1 VVKGRSMSQQT
12 LGLIAG
18 NGKFPI
24 LFARGVKA
32 QNMKVAAAAIKG
44 DTSFFLRFFV
54 DQMIWIG
61 PGELRKLFDYF
72 KQQKVHKVIM
82 AGQVNPKNLFDE
94 RLKLDEEFQKL
105 FAAMKDRKADTIF
118 RAVANQLKS
127 EGMELLDSTVFLT
140 DYLAPKGTLTRRGP
154 TLGELADI
162 EFGKTIA
169 RAMGALDVGQ
179 TVVVKEKAIVAIEAM
194 EGTDRTIIRGGTIA
208 KQGAVVVKTAK
219 PKQDNRFD
227 VPVIG
232 PRTIQSMIKARA
244 GCIAIE
250 AGKTLLIDQNRC
262 VQLADGAR
270 ICIVATH

>member
-1 VVKGRSMSQQT
+1 MMDLPKLQP

-24 LFARGVKA
+24 LFAREARAK
-32 QNMKVAAAAIKG
+32 NMKVVAAAIRG

-54 DQMIWIG
+54 EQMIWVG
-61 PGELRKLFDYF
+61 PGELRRLFCYF
-72 KQQKVHKVIM
+72 KQQNIHNVVM

-105 FAAMKDRKADTIF
+105 FAALKDRKADTIF
-118 RAVANQLKS
+118 RAVADQLKF
-127 EGMELLDSTVFLT
+127 EGMNLLDSTIFLT
-140 DYLAPKGTLTRRGP
+140 DYLAPKGTLTHRGP

-162 EFGKTIA
+162 EFGKTMA
-169 RAMGALDVGQ
+169 RAMGAMDVGQ

-194 EGTDRTIIRGGTIA
+194 EGTDRTILRGGAVA
-208 KQGAVVVKTAK
+208 KQGTVVVKTAK

-232 PRTIQSMIKARA
+232 PRTIQSMIKAGA
-244 GCIAIE
+244 GCLAIE
-250 AGKTLLIDQNRC
+250 AGKTLLIDRARC
-262 VQLADGAR
+262 VRLADQSK
-270 ICIVATH
+270 ICIIAV

>member
-1 VVKGRSMSQQT
+1 MIDLHKFQPI
-12 LGLIAG
+12 GLIAG

-24 LFARGVKA
+24 LFARQARAK
-32 QNMKVAAAAIKG
+32 NMKVVAAAIRG

-54 DQMIWIG
+54 DQMIWVG
-61 PGELRKLFDYF
+61 PGELRRLFCYF
-72 KQQKVHKVIM
+72 KQQNVHKVIM

-105 FAAMKDRKADTIF
+105 FAAMEDRKADTIF
-118 RAVANQLKS
+118 RAVADQLKS
-127 EGMELLDSTVFLT
+127 EGIDLLDSTVFLN

-169 RAMGALDVGQ
+169 RAMGDLDVGQ

-194 EGTDRTIIRGGTIA
+194 EGTDRTIIRGGMIA
-208 KQGAVVVKTAK
+208 QKGAVVVKTAK

-232 PRTIQSMIKARA
+232 PGTIQSMIKARA

-250 AGKTLLIDQNRC
+250 AGKTLLIDRNQC
-262 VQLADGAR
+262 VRLAAR
-270 ICIVATH
+270 AKICIVAV